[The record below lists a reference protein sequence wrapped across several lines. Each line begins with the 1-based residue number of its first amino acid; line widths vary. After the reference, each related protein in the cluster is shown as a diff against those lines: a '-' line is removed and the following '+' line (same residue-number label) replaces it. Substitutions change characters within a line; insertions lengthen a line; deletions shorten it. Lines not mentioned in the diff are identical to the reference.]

1 MGGVLREAMSAIWE
15 MESRCS
21 PHESCS
27 EYKYGQYVRDFTEE
41 ERNMFEDFVV
51 LYQLE
56 DYRREYSSPELSEEK
71 ARAFLDGGGVLN
83 TRADDEAIEM
93 FDDNGLECEDVD
105 PDLVDWDGLFEYIKN
120 DGEKEYRIHYY
131 AGFACISM
139 EFTKNGTEINCY
151 CTDDYLKQFIQERL
165 DDVEYPGIQ
174 LPDYPEWTYGYI
186 KDAVEKIRELRAKGV
201 TFPWDWE
208 RKYK

>member
-1 MGGVLREAMSAIWE
+1 MGGVLREAMSTIWE
-15 MESRCS
+15 MKSRRR
-21 PHESCS
+21 PHVSCS
-27 EYKYGQYVRDFTEE
+27 EYKYEQYVKDFTEE
-41 ERNMFEDFVV
+41 ERDMFEDFVV

-120 DGEKEYRIHYY
+120 GGEKEYRIHYY
-131 AGFACISM
+131 AGYACISM

-174 LPDYPEWTYGYI
+174 LPDYPEWTYEYI
-186 KDAVEKIRELRAKGV
+186 KDAVEKIRKLREKGV
-201 TFPWDWE
+201 EFSWD
-208 RKYK
+208 